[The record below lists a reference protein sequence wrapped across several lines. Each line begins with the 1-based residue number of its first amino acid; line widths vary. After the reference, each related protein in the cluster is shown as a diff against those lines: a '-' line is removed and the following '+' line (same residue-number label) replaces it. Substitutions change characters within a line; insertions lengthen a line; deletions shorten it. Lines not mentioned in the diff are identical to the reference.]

1 MNYSFF
7 EKRSKEKVK
16 DLLDEGQRSQA
27 FYKSG
32 ASRINHLRNLP
43 RLIFTAIGYSG
54 VAVDFCTL
62 IGKT

>member
-1 MNYSFF
+1 MNYSFL

-43 RLIFTAIGYSG
+43 SFIFLLLSILGLLLIF
-54 VAVDFCTL
+54 VR
-62 IGKT
+62 